1 MAAQYKQVSNG
12 TSVTAYQLAKAVRQL
27 FRIAVQAMSIATFKL
42 EADSE
47 PKHVTATA
55 NRLETFANGNS
66 NS

>member
-1 MAAQYKQVSNG
+1 MAAQYRQVSNG
-12 TSVTAYQLAKAVRQL
+12 TSVIAYQLAKAVRQL
-27 FRIAVQAMSIATFKL
+27 SRIAVQATSSATSKL

-55 NRLETFANGNS
+55 NRLETFANGNA

>member
-1 MAAQYKQVSNG
+1 MAAQYRQVSNG
-12 TSVTAYQLAKAVRQL
+12 TLVIAYQLAKAVRQL
-27 FRIAVQAMSIATFKL
+27 SRTVVQVMSSATSKL

-47 PKHVTATA
+47 LKHVTATV